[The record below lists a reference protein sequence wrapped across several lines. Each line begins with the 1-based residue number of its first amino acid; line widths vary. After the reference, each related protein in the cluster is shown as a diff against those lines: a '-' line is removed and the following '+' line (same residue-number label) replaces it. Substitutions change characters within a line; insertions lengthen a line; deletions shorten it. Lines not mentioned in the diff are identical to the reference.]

1 MARQGVERGLAAIP
15 GANLAG
21 PARLAAAMMVLL
33 SVGAA
38 MAATGDE
45 IRATARDVLFAS
57 DYQRDLP
64 RKPNTPLLEQSE
76 EAPRSK
82 SEAAP
87 PDFDEPPITAPRSP
101 SAPTDI
107 LGDVGRIVLWVV
119 VLAGG
124 ALLVFYLLNQLPIH
138 ARRARRRET
147 RKPRTPS
154 QPLVKTPAA
163 PGAGL
168 VLAEWDRLADDGN
181 YGEAVHALLLRSLED
196 IRRRLDHAP
205 RPSLTSR
212 EIVDTVTLSDS
223 AKTAFTLIV
232 RAAERSHF
240 GGRTPD
246 RIEFLA
252 CRENY
257 RRLAV
262 GSGGAR

>member
-82 SEAAP
+82 SEAAGVRMTKRELLAIP

-138 ARRARRRET
+138 ARRARL
-147 RKPRTPS
+147 RT
-154 QPLVKTPAA
+154 AA
-163 PGAGL
+163 Q
-168 VLAEWDRLADDGN
+168 
-181 YGEAVHALLLRSLED
+181 
-196 IRRRLDHAP
+196 
-205 RPSLTSR
+205 
-212 EIVDTVTLSDS
+212 
-223 AKTAFTLIV
+223 
-232 RAAERSHF
+232 
-240 GGRTPD
+240 
-246 RIEFLA
+246 
-252 CRENY
+252 
-257 RRLAV
+257 
-262 GSGGAR
+262 